1 MTKFALIAT
10 LSLGAMLCSAGD
22 DEYSSPNCP
31 PGCGVQAPKKADK
44 KPAKKAKEV
53 KIRLR

>member
-10 LSLGAMLCSAGD
+10 LSLGAMFCFAGD
-22 DEYSSPNCP
+22 EGNSSPNCP
-31 PGCGVQAPKKADK
+31 PGCGVQAPKKTDK